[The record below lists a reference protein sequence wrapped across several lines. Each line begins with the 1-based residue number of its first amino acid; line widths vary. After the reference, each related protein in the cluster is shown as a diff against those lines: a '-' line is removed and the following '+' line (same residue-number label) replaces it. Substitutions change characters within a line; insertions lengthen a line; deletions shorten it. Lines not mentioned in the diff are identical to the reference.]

1 MRVLQVLNFTSKDG
15 RYGGP
20 QRVAESQLDCLSRS
34 GISTTL
40 LSLTSP
46 KIRNGLGE
54 DTLFEARRFF
64 GKDNFGLL
72 WSIRSLVYA
81 FRNVNK
87 FDIVHIHISRDFLT
101 LPTALICAL
110 QRTTFVLQPHGM
122 LQDHSGL
129 AKKTYDVILRYVF
142 RKAFKTLVLSNQEK
156 DDIQRHYGIRSDS
169 IQKILNG
176 SKLKKA
182 DQDSTQE
189 RQTVLFA
196 SRLDPRKR
204 PVDFID
210 AAVLLADLQPSLHFA
225 LAGSNAGSLDDV
237 VSRLAL
243 EGNDRITYLG
253 SLDKGALSNLL
264 NKTLVLVHP
273 AHWDVFPM
281 IMVEAACAG
290 VPVVAVKGYEVSEW
304 FSNNGAA
311 VLSEGTIDSLVQAI
325 STAVENFD
333 SLTVSTH
340 EFAAKFLDER
350 VVTKELIGIYES
362 SQTISTR

>member
-1 MRVLQVLNFTSKDG
+1 LRVLQVLNFTSKDG

-20 QRVAESQLDCLSRS
+20 QKVAESQIECLNRS
-34 GISTTL
+34 GISTAL
-40 LSLTSP
+40 LSLTSS
-46 KIRNGLGE
+46 KIRNDLGE
-54 DTLFEARRFF
+54 DALFEARRLF

-72 WSIRSLVYA
+72 WSFHSLVYA
-81 FRNVNK
+81 FRNVKK
-87 FDIVHIHISRDFLT
+87 FDIVHIHISRDFIT
-101 LPTALICAL
+101 LPTALICVL
-110 QRTTFVLQPHGM
+110 KGTTFVLQPHGM

-129 AKKTYDVILRYVF
+129 AKKTYDVLLRYIF
-142 RKAFKTLVLSNQEK
+142 RKAYKTLVLSDQEK
-156 DDIQRHYGIRSDS
+156 DDIQRNYGIRSDS

-176 SKLKKA
+176 SKLKKV
-182 DQDSTQE
+182 DQDSTQQ

-204 PVDFID
+204 PLDFID
-210 AAVLLADLQPSLHFA
+210 AALLLVETQPSLQFA
-225 LAGSNAGSLDDV
+225 LAGSNAGSLDEV
-237 VSRLAL
+237 VTRLEL
-243 EGNDRITYLG
+243 ENNNRITYLG
-253 SLDKGALSNLL
+253 SLDKGALSKLL
-264 NKTLVLVHP
+264 DKTLVLVHP

-304 FSNNGAA
+304 FSTNGAA
-311 VLSEGTIDSLVQAI
+311 LLSEGTIDSLAQAI
-325 STAVENFD
+325 SAAVKNFD

-350 VVTKELIGIYES
+350 VVTQELIGIYES